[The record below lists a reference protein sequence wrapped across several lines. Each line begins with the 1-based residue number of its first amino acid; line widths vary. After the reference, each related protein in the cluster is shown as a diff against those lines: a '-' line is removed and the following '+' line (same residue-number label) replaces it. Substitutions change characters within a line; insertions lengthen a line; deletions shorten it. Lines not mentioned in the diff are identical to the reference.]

1 MVEQGPVRT
10 RCLHAFLDF
19 SHVTDIEGLFLFR
32 KVKNSEFVML
42 LCFPHC
48 FTGFRTVYCFRSR
61 TFPFGWLLGTAAESL
76 RTFVEPV
83 FAIFCGKSVVFFMIS
98 GKQAICGC
106 QRTYSH
112 TNTFPRKFSILPQKQ
127 ALWKLSDTISDRSR
141 KALRK
146 LSESRLSKSSLK
158 AARK

>member
-48 FTGFRTVYCFRSR
+48 FTGFRTVYCSRSR
-61 TFPFGWLLGTAAESL
+61 TFPSHQGGRGWLAFGDCSRIPQNFRRARICNFL
-76 RTFVEPV
+76 RQ
-83 FAIFCGKSVVFFMIS
+83 KRRFFMIS

-112 TNTFPRKFSILPQKQ
+112 TNTFPRKFSKLPQKQ
-127 ALWKLSDTISDRSR
+127 AP
-141 KALRK
+141 
-146 LSESRLSKSSLK
+146 
-158 AARK
+158 